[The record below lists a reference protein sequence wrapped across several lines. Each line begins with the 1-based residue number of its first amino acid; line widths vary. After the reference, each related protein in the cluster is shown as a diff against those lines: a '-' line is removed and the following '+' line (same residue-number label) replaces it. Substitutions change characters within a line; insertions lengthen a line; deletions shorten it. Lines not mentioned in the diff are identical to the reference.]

1 MCMFSATIS
10 REVMDIGWLYQR
22 DPEEITVLPV
32 QDSEP
37 KIDQY
42 SIQCIGR
49 EKIEIILRL
58 MKQLRYRAPLFSATP
73 STPPA
78 WSPSSCT
85 PKAKHRL
92 PARRYAPV
100 GAKQN
105 HGAVQSR

>member
-49 EKIEIILRL
+49 EK
-58 MKQLRYRAPLFSATP
+58 
-73 STPPA
+73 
-78 WSPSSCT
+78 
-85 PKAKHRL
+85 
-92 PARRYAPV
+92 
-100 GAKQN
+100 N
-105 HGAVQSR
+105 